1 MAKVLLRDIKR
12 DDRLIEFKAKNVP
25 HTEIAK
31 RFKVTPQMI
40 SHLVKRLRKEG
51 RIT

>member
-1 MAKVLLRDIKR
+1 MAKENLRNEKR
-12 DDRLIEFKAKNVP
+12 DEQILELKAKKMR

-31 RFKVTPQMI
+31 RFKVSPQMI

-51 RIT
+51 RI